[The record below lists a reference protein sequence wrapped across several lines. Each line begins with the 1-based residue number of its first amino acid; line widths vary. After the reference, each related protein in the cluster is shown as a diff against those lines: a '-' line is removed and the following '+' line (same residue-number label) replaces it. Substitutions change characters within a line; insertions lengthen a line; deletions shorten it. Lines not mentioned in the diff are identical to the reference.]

1 MAQELKTIEKNTA
14 DKMGKTISALKERLA
29 TVRAGRA
36 NPQVLDKLTVEYYG
50 VQTPINQVGS
60 ISVPEPRM
68 LLISVWD
75 SSVLKEV
82 EKAILKS
89 DLGLNPTNDGKC
101 IRLVFPELN
110 EERRKE
116 LVKQIKKYG
125 EDSKIVIRN
134 LRREANDAAKKLKK
148 DNTITEDELKK
159 NEENIQKLTD
169 THIKEID
176 TVCAAKE
183 RDIMEV

>member
-14 DKMGKTISALKERLA
+14 DKMGKTIAVLKERMA

-176 TVCAAKE
+176 TVCVAKE
-183 RDIMEV
+183 KDIMEV

>member
-1 MAQELKTIEKNTA
+1 MYSRK
-14 DKMGKTISALKERLA
+14 
-29 TVRAGRA
+29 
-36 NPQVLDKLTVEYYG
+36 
-50 VQTPINQVGS
+50 
-60 ISVPEPRM
+60 
-68 LLISVWD
+68 
-75 SSVLKEV
+75 
-82 EKAILKS
+82 
-89 DLGLNPTNDGKC
+89 
-101 IRLVFPELN
+101 LN

-169 THIKEID
+169 MHIKEID

-183 RDIMEV
+183 KDIMEV